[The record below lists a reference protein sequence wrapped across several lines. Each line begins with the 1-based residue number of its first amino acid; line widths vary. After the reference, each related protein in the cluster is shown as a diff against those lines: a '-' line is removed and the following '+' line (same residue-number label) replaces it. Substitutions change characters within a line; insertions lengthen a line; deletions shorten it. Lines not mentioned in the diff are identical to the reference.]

1 MNTHAIAAVATA
13 AAQDAEK
20 NQQRRPPGRPRK
32 GEARPLNPRR
42 EHIEEI
48 DLHLGRTIRGA
59 RHLRGMSRFVLARK
73 MGVGPQAL
81 EKWERGETRITAGKL
96 WAISSL
102 LDMPITF
109 FFEGFGPDGV
119 TDDARSLLLATL
131 ASVSAESLE
140 VAEKISRLSKR
151 KREALIEQIEWL
163 VRQQH
168 EEASAGPADTTPPGP
183 VGTGL

>member
-109 FFEGFGPDGV
+109 FFDGFGPDGA
-119 TDDARSLLLATL
+119 DEARSRVLTTL
-131 ASVSAESLE
+131 ASISAETLDM
-140 VAEKISRLSKR
+140 AENLSRLSRR
-151 KREALIEQIEWL
+151 KREALSEQIQWL
-163 VRQQH
+163 LRQ
-168 EEASAGPADTTPPGP
+168 EDEASSSPADTLSPGP
-183 VGTGL
+183 AGAGS

>member
-1 MNTHAIAAVATA
+1 MNTTAIVAAATA

-20 NQQRRPPGRPRK
+20 KRRRGAGRPRK
-32 GEARPLNPRR
+32 DEPRPLNPRR

-48 DLHLGRTIRGA
+48 DLHLGRAVRGA

-109 FFEGFGPDGV
+109 FFDGFGPDGADEERKRLI
-119 TDDARSLLLATL
+119 TML
-131 ASVSAESLE
+131 ASVSADALDM
-140 VAEKISRLSKR
+140 ADRISRLSKR
-151 KREALIEQIEWL
+151 QRDALAEQIDWL
-163 VRQQH
+163 VRQR
-168 EEASAGPADTTPPGP
+168 EEDAAASRSEISLPPGP
-183 VGTGL
+183 AGAGS